1 LVTYEDIQY
10 EISDHIALI
19 RFNRPAVLNAIRIQT
34 YQELILALHT
44 ANADESIK
52 CILLTGNNK
61 AFCAGNDLR
70 DLLPG
75 SDIHALKDGVA
86 GIFNQLARL
95 EKPLILAQ
103 EGVAVGIG
111 ANLLLHADLAIA
123 GRSTQYSLPFA
134 RIGVCS
140 EGASSFLLSEA
151 IGPKRASELLLT
163 GRNFSAD
170 EALNWGLLNQMCD
183 DGQALDKALK
193 MARILVNNSAGS
205 LRAIR
210 QLDRGADYVERI
222 NRVVG
227 QEMQL
232 FAKLLEG
239 EDTQKRIRSVL
250 ERRQGPSE

>member
-34 YQELILALHT
+34 YQELIRALHT
-44 ANADESIK
+44 ANADESIR

-95 EKPLILAQ
+95 DKPLILAQ

-170 EALNWGLLNQMCD
+170 EALNWGLLNQVCD
-183 DGQALDKALK
+183 DGQALDKALQ
-193 MARILVNNSAGS
+193 MASILVNNSAGS

-210 QLDRGADYVERI
+210 QLDRGTDYVEHI
-222 NRVVG
+222 NRVVD

-232 FAKLLEG
+232 FASLLES

-250 ERRQGPSE
+250 ERR

>member
-1 LVTYEDIQY
+1 MVTYEDIQY

-19 RFNRPAVLNAIRIQT
+19 RFNRPHVLNAIRIQT
-34 YQELILALHT
+34 YQELIRALHT

-95 EKPLILAQ
+95 DKPLILAQ

-170 EALNWGLLNQMCD
+170 EALNWGLLNQICD
-183 DGQALDKALK
+183 DGQALDKALQ

-210 QLDRGADYVERI
+210 QLDREADYVERI

-232 FAKLLEG
+232 FASLLES

-250 ERRQGPSE
+250 ERR